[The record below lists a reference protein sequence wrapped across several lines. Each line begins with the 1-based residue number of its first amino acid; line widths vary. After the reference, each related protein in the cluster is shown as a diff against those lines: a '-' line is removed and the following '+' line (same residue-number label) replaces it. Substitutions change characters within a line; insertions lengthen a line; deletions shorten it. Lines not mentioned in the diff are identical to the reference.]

1 MSSESNNPLTPEQ
14 EENLRDSLKRC
25 TPETIEA
32 AIAFR
37 NEGDVSQAPVVI
49 IGIIQRFCEP
59 EVRPKLKEA
68 GADDLQIMDDLGL
81 DSLTMVDVVML
92 VEESLDI
99 TIDNSEL
106 ADLQT
111 IGDVKKFVSA
121 KLSA

>member
-1 MSSESNNPLTPEQ
+1 MSSASNNPLTPEQ

-37 NEGDVSQAPVVI
+37 NEGDHSQAPVVI

-59 EVRPKLKEA
+59 DVRPKLKEA
-68 GADDLQIMDDLGL
+68 DADNLKIMDDLGL

-106 ADLQT
+106 GDLVT
-111 IGDVKKFVSA
+111 IGDVKGFVKK

>member
-1 MSSESNNPLTPEQ
+1 MSSAPNNPLTPEQ
-14 EENLRDSLKRC
+14 EETLRDSLKRC

-37 NEGDVSQAPVVI
+37 NQGDLSMAPVVI

-59 EVRPKLKEA
+59 DVRPKLKEE
-68 GADDLQIMDDLGL
+68 GSDDLQIMDDLGL

-99 TIDNSEL
+99 TIDNEEL
-106 ADLQT
+106 GDLKT
-111 IGDVKKFVSA
+111 IGDVKEFVKR